1 MTART
6 SVLIIF
12 IAALFAV
19 ATVSHGY
26 SAQTSLSQE
35 RAEQQNQPGNNPN
48 YNNDLSGSQ
57 NVQQPMTSQAG
68 SQGERPDFGRPL
80 QPTVVKHIGWSWML
94 ISGLIGFVL
103 GRLTTGRRRP
113 YTRDEDIRR
122 NRVA

>member
-1 MTART
+1 MKART
-6 SVLIIF
+6 SVFIIF
-12 IAALFAV
+12 IVAV
-19 ATVSHGY
+19 FVLVTVPQGY
-26 SAQTSLSQE
+26 SAQTSSALE
-35 RAEQQNQPGNNPN
+35 RAQQNQPGNNPD

-57 NVQQPMTSQAG
+57 NGQPGMTNEAG

-113 YTRDEDIRR
+113 YGRDEDIRR